1 MAHDTPFQPPSQL
14 PEQKNHR
21 KLTECFLR
29 NKTKLLMLCLFT
41 FPHKPLPGFK
51 CIYGG
56 RSQPHSVY
64 PDIPNS
70 SWATRQTQTP
80 TEGRKVPSSPWKSKI
95 YFCHLFFRDRKRE
108 TVGGEAIPSSWSS
121 LSNGEVRRGW
131 RHRAGSHSWGVV
143 PKASW
148 VCSSGSQGAEHLLS
162 NVPGNGREQDTE
174 VSQWCGDA
182 LSLNT
187 SLSHCLGRTINTSGL
202 TAAVAT
208 L

>member
-1 MAHDTPFQPPSQL
+1 MGEMWICIRPVNTCVDQSGSVDSSRLHCSMDKQHTALPQQLFLQLFSVPMLTKLRAVTKYCFIYCTKSQTASHRPSYTQCIDHDTPFQPPSQL

-80 TEGRKVPSSPWKSKI
+80 TEGRKVPSSP
-95 YFCHLFFRDRKRE
+95 
-108 TVGGEAIPSSWSS
+108 
-121 LSNGEVRRGW
+121 
-131 RHRAGSHSWGVV
+131 
-143 PKASW
+143 
-148 VCSSGSQGAEHLLS
+148 
-162 NVPGNGREQDTE
+162 
-174 VSQWCGDA
+174 
-182 LSLNT
+182 
-187 SLSHCLGRTINTSGL
+187 
-202 TAAVAT
+202 
-208 L
+208 